1 MFVNPTGMSVADM
14 EIFVAQNLMEDGN
27 IGIDAL
33 YTKLT
38 ESAFTSRDGIAEIF
52 GCSMTDYLGQQR
64 IKGVSILIPRVAK
77 TIRTD
82 ARPIRCLISC

>member
-1 MFVNPTGMSVADM
+1 MFVYPPGMSAADM
-14 EIFVAQNLMEDGN
+14 EIFVVQNFMEDDD

-38 ESAFTSRDGIAEIF
+38 EGAFTSRDGIAEIF
-52 GCSMTDYLGQQR
+52 GCSMADYLGQQR

-77 TIRTD
+77 TIGAD
-82 ARPIRCLISC
+82 ARPTRRLIS